1 MLFPTGPRADFSSD
15 ESAEIPNSEIVRRKK
30 RYPSL
35 TEEEERSKNL
45 VDYPPQNAGATF
57 IKEKKKKRA
66 RQEISGAWLIRGRA
80 FRGGHPRL
88 DATFLPRI
96 LSRLW
101 SALAGGSS

>member
-15 ESAEIPNSEIVRRKK
+15 ESAEIPNSEIVRGKK

-35 TEEEERSKNL
+35 MEEEERSKNL

-57 IKEKKKKRA
+57 IKEKKKRV

>member
-15 ESAEIPNSEIVRRKK
+15 ESAEIPNSKIVRGKK

-57 IKEKKKKRA
+57 IKEKKKKKERVKRYQA
-66 RQEISGAWLIRGRA
+66 RG
-80 FRGGHPRL
+80 
-88 DATFLPRI
+88 
-96 LSRLW
+96 
-101 SALAGGSS
+101 

>member
-15 ESAEIPNSEIVRRKK
+15 ETAEIPNSEIVRGKK

-35 TEEEERSKNL
+35 TEEERSKNL

-88 DATFLPRI
+88 EATFLPRI

>member
-15 ESAEIPNSEIVRRKK
+15 ESAEIPNSEIVRGKK

-35 TEEEERSKNL
+35 TEEEEKNL

-57 IKEKKKKRA
+57 IKEKKKRA

-88 DATFLPRI
+88 EATFLPRI